1 MLMLMLTQVAVQGL
15 LVSAGEEGVLTVCHA
30 GGQVKAGGI
39 FGASPKVGPPKW
51 GCGSPW
57 GF

>member
-15 LVSAGEEGVLTVCHA
+15 LVSAGEGVLTVCHA
-30 GGQVKAGGI
+30 SGQVKAGGV
-39 FGASPKVGPPKW
+39 FGASPKVGPR